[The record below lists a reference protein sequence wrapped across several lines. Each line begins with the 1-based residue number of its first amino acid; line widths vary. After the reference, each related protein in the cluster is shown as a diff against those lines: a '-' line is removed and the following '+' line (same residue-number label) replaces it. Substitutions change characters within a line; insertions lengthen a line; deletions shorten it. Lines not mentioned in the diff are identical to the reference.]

1 MSRTRAFFCGFCLTA
16 AVLVPLIGCILL
28 LRETTV
34 PSASQ
39 AGAEASGVPLALP
52 GPQDALTY

>member
-34 PSASQ
+34 PSALLVLSTDMGQ
-39 AGAEASGVPLALP
+39 EF
-52 GPQDALTY
+52 